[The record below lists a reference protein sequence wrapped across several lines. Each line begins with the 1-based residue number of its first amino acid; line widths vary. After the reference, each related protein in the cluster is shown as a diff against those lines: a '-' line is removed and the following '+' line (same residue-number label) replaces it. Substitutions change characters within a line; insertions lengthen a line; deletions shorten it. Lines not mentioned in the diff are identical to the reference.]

1 MIMSV
6 SFKLRTQKSDGAA
19 PLYARI
25 QAPCLDVNLLLSTH
39 IEVDIQKWSSPK
51 TSNDFKEYINT
62 PEGKRAKELTNEIKR
77 SIDSLLCQKIKVSSG
92 MAEKLMEEIV
102 YREEKLLAQIHQNY
116 ITLNQYIDNFIK
128 DAESGKRQTEKGT
141 NYAAGSIK
149 AKRTTMRQFQNF
161 QRDTKHT
168 IDFGDID
175 MKFYYEY
182 TAYLKSKNYS
192 VNSIGKCIKEL
203 KTILRSAESEGYN
216 VNPKYKDKKFK
227 GTRIDVDSIYLTKDD
242 LLKIMKAD
250 ISRYGVGHQQA
261 RDIFMVGV
269 WTAQRVSDYNNIS
282 KENIKRHSI
291 KKNINGSLILKE
303 FMTVEIRQ
311 RKTGAKVSIPISS
324 ELNEILRRYN
334 YELPHLEEQV
344 INRYMKDICKLAGLD
359 ELIEIQTTK
368 GGIIKKEFKKKWEL
382 VHTHTARRTGAT
394 LMYLAGMD
402 FYDIMRI
409 TGHTSPTMLKKYIKV
424 DSLEVAD
431 KITDKYTYFD

>member
-1 MIMSV
+1 MSV
-6 SFKLRTQKSDGAA
+6 SFKLRTQKRDGLA

-25 QAPCLDVNLLLSTH
+25 QAPSLEVNLLLSTH
-39 IEVDIQKWSSPK
+39 IEVDIEKWSLPHASD
-51 TSNDFKEYINT
+51 DFKEYLNT
-62 PEGKRAKELTNEIKR
+62 PEGMRAKELTKEIKR
-77 SIDSLLCQKIKVSSG
+77 SVDSLLRQNIKVSTG
-92 MAEKLMEEIV
+92 MIEKLIDSIV
-102 YREEKLLAQIHQNY
+102 YHEERLQAERNQGF
-116 ITLNQYIDNFIK
+116 ITLNQYIHNFIK

-149 AKRTTMRQFQNF
+149 CKRTTMRQFINF
-161 QRDTKHT
+161 QGYAKRT

-175 MKFYYEY
+175 MAFYYEY

-203 KTILRSAESEGYN
+203 KTMLRSAESEGYN
-216 VNPKYKDKKFK
+216 VNPRYKDKKFK
-227 GTRIDVDSIYLTKDD
+227 GVRIDVDSIYLTKDD
-242 LLKIMKAD
+242 LDKIMKAD
-250 ISRYGVGHQQA
+250 ISMYGVGHQQA

-269 WTAQRVSDYNNIS
+269 WTAQRVSDYNYIS
-282 KENIKRHSI
+282 KENMKRHSI
-291 KKNINGSLILKE
+291 TKTINGSLISKE
-303 FMTVEIRQ
+303 FMTIEIHQ
-311 RKTGAKVSIPISS
+311 RKTGCKVSIPISS
-324 ELNEILRRYN
+324 ELHKILKRYN

-344 INRYMKDICKLAGLD
+344 INRYMKDICKLAGLN
-359 ELIEIQTTK
+359 ELIEIQSTK
-368 GGIIKKEFKKKWEL
+368 GGILKKEFKHKWEL

-402 FYDIMRI
+402 YYDIMRI

>member
-1 MIMSV
+1 MSV
-6 SFKLRTQKSDGAA
+6 SFKLRTQKSEGVA

-25 QAPCLDVNLLLSTH
+25 QAPSLDVNLLLSTH
-39 IEVDIQKWSSPK
+39 IEVDIQKWKAPH
-51 TSNDFKEYINT
+51 TSVEFHEYLNT
-62 PEGKRAKELTNEIKR
+62 PEGIRAKELTKEIKR
-77 SIDSLLCQKIKVSSG
+77 SVDSLLRQNIKVTAG
-92 MAEKLMEEIV
+92 MVEKLMDSIV
-102 YREEKLLAQIHQNY
+102 YHEERLQAERNQGY
-116 ITLNQYIDNFIK
+116 ITLNQYIHNFIK

-141 NYAAGSIK
+141 NYAIGSIK
-149 AKRTTMRQFQNF
+149 SKRTTMRQFLNF
-161 QRDTKHT
+161 QGSVKRT

-203 KTILRSAESEGYN
+203 KTMLRSAESEGYN

-227 GTRIDVDSIYLTKDD
+227 GVRIDVDSIYLTKDD
-242 LLKIMKAD
+242 LDKIMKAD
-250 ISRYGVGHQQA
+250 ISMYGIGHQQA

-269 WTAQRVSDYNNIS
+269 WTAQRVSDYNYIS

-291 KKNINGSLILKE
+291 TKNINGSLVCKE

-311 RKTGAKVSIPISS
+311 RKTGCKVSIPISS
-324 ELNEILRRYN
+324 ELNEILKRYD

-344 INRYMKDICKLAGLD
+344 INRYMKDICKVAGLN
-359 ELIEIQTTK
+359 ELIEIQNSK
-368 GGIIKKEFKKKWEL
+368 GGILKKEFKHKWEL

-402 FYDIMRI
+402 YYDIMRI

>member
-1 MIMSV
+1 MSV
-6 SFKLRTQKSDGAA
+6 SFKLRTQKSEGIA

-25 QAPCLDVNLLLSTH
+25 QAPSLDVNLLLSTH
-39 IEVDIQKWSSPK
+39 IEVDIQKWRLPH
-51 TSNDFKEYINT
+51 TSVEFQEYLNT
-62 PEGKRAKELTNEIKR
+62 IDGIRAKGLTKDIKR
-77 SIDSLLCQKIKVSSG
+77 SIDSLLRQNIKISTG
-92 MAEKLMEEIV
+92 MAEKLIDNIV
-102 YREEKLLAQIHQNY
+102 YHEERLMAEQQQGY
-116 ITLNQYIDNFIK
+116 ITLNQYIQSFIK

-141 NYAAGSIK
+141 NYAVGSIK
-149 AKRTTMRQFQNF
+149 SKRTTMRQFLNF
-161 QRDTKHT
+161 QGYVKRT

-203 KTILRSAESEGYN
+203 KTMLRSAESEGYN

-227 GTRIDVDSIYLTKDD
+227 GVRIDVDSIYLTKDD
-242 LLKIMKAD
+242 LDKITKAD
-250 ISRYGVGHQQA
+250 ISMYGIGHQLA

-291 KKNINGSLILKE
+291 TKNINGSLVCKE

-311 RKTGAKVSIPISS
+311 RKTGCKVSIPISS
-324 ELNEILRRYN
+324 ELNEILKRYD

-344 INRYMKDICKLAGLD
+344 INRYMKDICKVAGLN
-359 ELIEIQTTK
+359 ELIEIQNTK
-368 GGIIKKEFKKKWEL
+368 GGILKKEFKHKWEL

-402 FYDIMRI
+402 YYDIMRI

-424 DSLEVAD
+424 DRKSVV
-431 KITDKYTYFD
+431 

>member
-1 MIMSV
+1 MSV
-6 SFKLRTQKSDGAA
+6 SFKLRTQKSEGIA

-25 QAPCLDVNLLLSTH
+25 QAPSLDVNLLLSTH
-39 IEVDIQKWSSPK
+39 IEVDIQKWRLPH
-51 TSNDFKEYINT
+51 TSVEFQEYLNT
-62 PEGKRAKELTNEIKR
+62 IDGIRAKGLTKDIKR
-77 SIDSLLCQKIKVSSG
+77 SIDSLLRQNIKISTG
-92 MAEKLMEEIV
+92 MAEKLIDNIV
-102 YREEKLLAQIHQNY
+102 YHEERLMAEQQQGY
-116 ITLNQYIDNFIK
+116 ITLNQYIQSFIK

-141 NYAAGSIK
+141 NYAVGSIK
-149 AKRTTMRQFQNF
+149 SKRTTMRQFLNF
-161 QRDTKHT
+161 QGYVKRT

-203 KTILRSAESEGYN
+203 KTMLRSAESEGYN

-227 GTRIDVDSIYLTKDD
+227 GVRIDVDSIYLTKDD
-242 LLKIMKAD
+242 LDKITKAD
-250 ISRYGVGHQQA
+250 ISMYGIGHQLA

-291 KKNINGSLILKE
+291 TKNINGSLVCKE

-311 RKTGAKVSIPISS
+311 RKTGCKVSIPISS
-324 ELNEILRRYN
+324 ELNEILKRYD

-344 INRYMKDICKLAGLD
+344 INRYMKDICKVAGLN
-359 ELIEIQTTK
+359 ELIEIQNTK
-368 GGIIKKEFKKKWEL
+368 GGILKKEFKHKWEL

-402 FYDIMRI
+402 YYDIMRI

>member
-1 MIMSV
+1 MSV
-6 SFKLRTQKSDGAA
+6 SFKLRTQKSEGVA

-25 QAPCLDVNLLLSTH
+25 QAPSLDVNLLLSTH
-39 IEVDIQKWSSPK
+39 IEVDIQKWSSPH
-51 TSNDFKEYINT
+51 TSNAFQEYLTT
-62 PEGKRAKELTNEIKR
+62 PEGLRAIELTKAIKR
-77 SIDSLLCQKIKVSSG
+77 SIDSLLRLKIKISTGMVEKLIDNIVYQEERL
-92 MAEKLMEEIV
+92 MAE
-102 YREEKLLAQIHQNY
+102 HQQGY
-116 ITLNQYIDNFIK
+116 ITLNQYIHNFIM
-128 DAESGKRQTEKGT
+128 DAESGRRQTEKGT
-141 NYAAGSIK
+141 NYADGSIRS
-149 AKRTTMRQFQNF
+149 KRTTMRQFLNF
-161 QRDTKHT
+161 QGYAKRT

-203 KTILRSAESEGYN
+203 KTMLRSAESEGYN
-216 VNPKYKDKKFK
+216 VNPRYKDKKFK
-227 GTRIDVDSIYLTKDD
+227 GVRIDVDSIYLTKDD
-242 LLKIMKAD
+242 LDKIMKAD
-250 ISRYGVGHQQA
+250 ISMYGVGHQQA

-269 WTAQRVSDYNNIS
+269 WTAQRVSDYNYIS

-291 KKNINGSLILKE
+291 TKIINDKSVCKE

-311 RKTGAKVSIPISS
+311 RKTGCKVSIPISS
-324 ELNEILRRYN
+324 ELNEILKRYD

-344 INRYMKDICKLAGLD
+344 INRYMKDICKLAGLN
-359 ELIEIQTTK
+359 ELIEIQSTK
-368 GGIIKKEFKKKWEL
+368 GGILKKEFKHKWEL

-402 FYDIMRI
+402 YYDIMRI

>member
-1 MIMSV
+1 MSV
-6 SFKLRTQKSDGAA
+6 SFKLRTQKREGFA

-25 QAPCLDVNLLLSTH
+25 QAPSLDVNLLLSTH
-39 IEVDIQKWSSPK
+39 IEVDIEKWCLPHASD
-51 TSNDFKEYINT
+51 DFKEYLNT
-62 PEGKRAKELTNEIKR
+62 PEGKRAKELTKEIKR
-77 SIDSLLCQKIKVSSG
+77 SIDSLLYQDIKVSTG
-92 MAEKLMEEIV
+92 MAEKLIYNIV
-102 YREEKLLAQIHQNY
+102 YREERLMAEQQQNH
-116 ITLNQYIDNFIK
+116 ITLNQYINNFIK

-149 AKRTTMRQFQNF
+149 SKRTTMRQFQNF
-161 QRDTKHT
+161 QSDTKQT
-168 IDFGDID
+168 VDFGDID

-203 KTILRSAESEGYN
+203 KTMLRSAESEGFN

-227 GTRIDVDSIYLTKDD
+227 GVRIDVDSIYLTKND
-242 LLKIMKAD
+242 LMKIMKAD
-250 ISRYGVGHQQA
+250 ITMYGAGHQQA

-269 WTAQRVSDYNNIS
+269 WTAQRVSDYNYIS

-291 KKNINGSLILKE
+291 TKTINGSLISKE
-303 FMTVEIRQ
+303 FMTIEIHQ
-311 RKTGAKVSIPISS
+311 RKTGCKASIPISS
-324 ELNEILRRYN
+324 ELHKILKRYN

-344 INRYMKDICKLAGLD
+344 INRYMKDICKLAGLN
-359 ELIEIQTTK
+359 EIIEIQSTK
-368 GGIIKKEFKKKWEL
+368 GGILKKEFKQKWEL

-402 FYDIMRI
+402 YYDIMRI

>member
-1 MIMSV
+1 MSV
-6 SFKLRTQKSDGAA
+6 SFKLRTQKSEGVA

-25 QAPCLDVNLLLSTH
+25 QAPGLDVNLLLSTH
-39 IEVDIQKWSSPK
+39 IEVDIQKWRLPH
-51 TSNDFKEYINT
+51 TSVEFQEYLNSTDGI
-62 PEGKRAKELTNEIKR
+62 RAKGLTKEIKR
-77 SIDSLLCQKIKVSSG
+77 SIDSLLRQNIKISTG
-92 MAEKLMEEIV
+92 MAEKLIDNIV
-102 YREEKLLAQIHQNY
+102 YREERLMAEQQQGY
-116 ITLNQYIDNFIK
+116 ITLNQYIQSFIK

-141 NYAAGSIK
+141 NYAIGSIK
-149 AKRTTMRQFQNF
+149 SKRTTMRQFLNF
-161 QRDTKHT
+161 QGYAKRT

-175 MKFYYEY
+175 MKFYNEY
-182 TAYLKSKNYS
+182 IAYLKSKNYS

-203 KTILRSAESEGYN
+203 KTMLRSAESEGYN

-227 GTRIDVDSIYLTKDD
+227 VVRIDVDSIYLTKDD
-242 LLKIMKAD
+242 LDKITKAD
-250 ISRYGVGHQQA
+250 ISMYGIGHQLA

-291 KKNINGSLILKE
+291 TKNINGSSVCKE
-303 FMTVEIRQ
+303 FMTIEIRQ
-311 RKTGAKVSIPISS
+311 RKTGCKVSIPISS
-324 ELNEILRRYN
+324 ELNEILKRYD

-344 INRYMKDICKLAGLD
+344 INRYMKDICKVAGLN
-359 ELIEIQTTK
+359 ELIEIQNTK
-368 GGIIKKEFKKKWEL
+368 GGILKKEFKHKWEL

-402 FYDIMRI
+402 YYDIMRI

-431 KITDKYTYFD
+431 KITDKYSYFD

>member
-1 MIMSV
+1 
-6 SFKLRTQKSDGAA
+6 
-19 PLYARI
+19 
-25 QAPCLDVNLLLSTH
+25 
-39 IEVDIQKWSSPK
+39 
-51 TSNDFKEYINT
+51 
-62 PEGKRAKELTNEIKR
+62 
-77 SIDSLLCQKIKVSSG
+77 
-92 MAEKLMEEIV
+92 
-102 YREEKLLAQIHQNY
+102 
-116 ITLNQYIDNFIK
+116 
-128 DAESGKRQTEKGT
+128 
-141 NYAAGSIK
+141 
-149 AKRTTMRQFQNF
+149 
-161 QRDTKHT
+161 
-168 IDFGDID
+168 

-203 KTILRSAESEGYN
+203 KTMLRSAESEGYN
-216 VNPKYKDKKFK
+216 VNPRYKDKKFK
-227 GTRIDVDSIYLTKDD
+227 GVRIDVDSIYLTKAD
-242 LLKIMKAD
+242 LNKIMKAD
-250 ISRYGVGHQQA
+250 ISRYGIGHQQA

-269 WTAQRVSDYNNIS
+269 WTAQRVSDYNYIS

-291 KKNINGSLILKE
+291 KKNINGSVICKE

-324 ELNEILRRYN
+324 ELNKIFMRYN

-344 INRYMKDICKLAGLD
+344 INRYIKDICKLAGLN
-359 ELIEIQTTK
+359 ELIEIQNTK
-368 GGIIKKEFKKKWEL
+368 GGTLKKEFKHKWEL

-402 FYDIMRI
+402 YYDIMRI